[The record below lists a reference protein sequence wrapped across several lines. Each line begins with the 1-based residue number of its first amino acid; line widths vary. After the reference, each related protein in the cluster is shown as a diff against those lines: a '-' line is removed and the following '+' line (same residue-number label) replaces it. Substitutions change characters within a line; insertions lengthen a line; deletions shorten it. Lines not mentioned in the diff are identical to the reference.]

1 MHVRKEAEDEQDDME
16 GFGTPWECDH
26 GDWTLADEEKLDRVK
41 VQDGGDMHHAAGCKA
56 EATQPRAKN
65 NKARA
70 TTEPTEAKCAIAE
83 SLEVD
88 TQISFYL
95 EQMAMAREE
104 MIASKL
110 KFEG

>member
-26 GDWTLADEEKLDRVK
+26 GDWTLADQEKLDRVK
-41 VQDGGDMHHAAGCKA
+41 VQDGGGMHHAAGCKA

-65 NKARA
+65 
-70 TTEPTEAKCAIAE
+70 EAKCAIAE

-88 TQISFYL
+88 TQISLYF